1 MNAILFISIALA
13 LLMATP
19 PKAVTDAFQ
28 KQYPGLKANWEAVEN
43 NVWEAEFKKDNQSL
57 EALFRADG
65 TFIGEEK
72 EISINELPPAVLQ
85 QLKDV
90 KVKEAELFILAN
102 GTKCYE
108 IEGRKAGKEFEGFFT
123 ADGHPATNP
132 EKAK

>member
-1 MNAILFISIALA
+1 
-13 LLMATP
+13 MATP

-28 KQYPGLKANWEAVEN
+28 KRYPGLKANWEAVEN
-43 NVWEAEFKKDNQSL
+43 NVWEAEFKKDNQKL
-57 EALFRADG
+57 EALFCADG
-65 TFIGEEK
+65 AFIAEEK
-72 EISINELPPAVLQ
+72 EISINELPPAILQ

-90 KVKEAELFILAN
+90 KVKEAELLTLAD

-123 ADGHPATNP
+123 ADGHPTTNP